1 MISYFFF
8 KYLIHHLSYEERENE
23 RDENERERGRDYF
36 VSFYYC
42 LNMSIRFKTLHVVKL
57 IDAI

>member
-1 MISYFFF
+1 MRR
-8 KYLIHHLSYEERENE
+8 ERLREM
-23 RDENERERGRDYF
+23 RMRERERGRDYF